1 MVMEGSGWG
10 MCGLVLVRP
19 GMVQRMPLLIISS
32 HTSSLG
38 EQSYSHSESRLVIEP
53 TIRALG
59 IPYTILMRMEDAK
72 MLIKEAQVMVEGQ
85 TFPAAVL
92 IPRHIYFKKAT
103 D

>member
-1 MVMEGSGWG
+1 
-10 MCGLVLVRP
+10 VLVRP

-53 TIRALG
+53 IIRALG